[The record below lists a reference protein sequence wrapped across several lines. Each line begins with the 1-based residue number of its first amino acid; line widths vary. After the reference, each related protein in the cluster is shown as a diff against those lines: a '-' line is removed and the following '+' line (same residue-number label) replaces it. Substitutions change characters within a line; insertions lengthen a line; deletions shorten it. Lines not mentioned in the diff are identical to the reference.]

1 MKKAKIVY
9 SILWLLATI
18 AFFLPWASMDSKS
31 YSGLNFTVPFS
42 FTYLIGILLGLIVIL
57 TERWKFALTM
67 LAGILMI
74 LGVLGAALG
83 YSVVEALAGFTGG
96 KISSEFG
103 SGLSLLLSIVYLV
116 VGSMLARKF

>member
-1 MKKAKIVY
+1 MEKAKIGY

-18 AFFLPWASMDSKS
+18 AFFLPWASSDSKV
-31 YSGLNFTVPFS
+31 YSGLNFVVPFS

-57 TERWKFALTM
+57 TKKWKFALTI

-74 LGVLGAALG
+74 LGVLGAILGISIAGAL
-83 YSVVEALAGFTGG
+83 VKFTGG
-96 KISSEFG
+96 KISTEYG

-116 VGSMLARKF
+116 VGSVLARKV